1 MPKRRYNK
9 RKPLTKQQYKQVA
22 KIANKQ
28 IHKQSELKVVDAN
41 FSTAVAVAP
50 ADGATGIRQRLSL
63 NTQGDSRS
71 QREGDSIYLKNLS
84 IRGWVDN
91 GSSTNILIYRMILVQ
106 WLEFDDSTDG
116 RPPELGD
123 ILRNPDGSTNSMY
136 PINSPYVTHP
146 VYSFKILDDRT
157 YAWDSNNASA
167 PKPIV
172 TGKH

>member
-71 QREGDSIYLKNLS
+71 QQEGDSIYLKNLS

-116 RPPELGD
+116 RPP
-123 ILRNPDGSTNSMY
+123 GS
-136 PINSPYVTHP
+136 
-146 VYSFKILDDRT
+146 
-157 YAWDSNNASA
+157 
-167 PKPIV
+167 
-172 TGKH
+172 